1 MIDCF
6 DIKQGMIFFVEDI
19 TSETSVVFKGEYT
32 PKKRRPWVIVSND
45 RCNAF
50 SHTLTGVPIFTRD
63 AATLPTQVFF
73 NNKGRPSVI
82 DCGNVT
88 AIPKEMIDL
97 RGYIGT
103 VSAELFAKIRTAL
116 NAQFETSYESDEI
129 TKVVNSS
136 INTIVQS
143 LDIKKFVME
152 QLCARLMGSDNTVN
166 ISTPTNN
173 TPTDTALATETG
185 ATITETN
192 QPADTSTKVVEKVV
206 KKPNRQRKVTAT
218 EDVIIPK
225 KKRNYPKHRKPRGLT
240 MSMEQTLE
248 FYLDFGKYSTAE
260 MYEKWKDY
268 GVTEDK
274 NYQSKKK
281 YIAKKRLEKEGLL

>member
-45 RCNAF
+45 RCNAY

-152 QLCARLMGSDNTVN
+152 QLCARLMGSDNIINT
-166 ISTPTNN
+166 STPTDIAPANA
-173 TPTDTALATETG
+173 TLATEVET
-185 ATITETN
+185 AITETN
-192 QPADTSTKVVEKVV
+192 QHADTSTEVAEKVA
-206 KKPNRQRKVTAT
+206 KKPNRSKKVTAT
-218 EDVIIPK
+218 EDVITLK

-248 FYLDFGKYSTAE
+248 FYLDFSKYSTAE

>member
-103 VSAELFAKIRTAL
+103 VSAELFTKIRTAL

-152 QLCARLMGSDNTVN
+152 QLCAKLMGSDSTVN
-166 ISTPTNN
+166 IPTPTNN
-173 TPTDTALATETG
+173 TPTDTTPTTEVET
-185 ATITETN
+185 TITETN
-192 QPADTSTKVVEKVV
+192 QSTDTSTEVAEKVA
-206 KKPNRQRKVTAT
+206 KKPNRPRKVTAT
-218 EDVIIPK
+218 EDVITPK
-225 KKRNYPKHRKPRGLT
+225 KKHNYPKHRKPRGLT

-248 FYLDFGKYSTAE
+248 FYLDFSKYSTAE

>member
-45 RCNAF
+45 KCNAY

-152 QLCARLMGSDNTVN
+152 QLCARLMGNDSAINTSTP
-166 ISTPTNN
+166 IDITPTNATLATEATTAETN
-173 TPTDTALATETG
+173 PPTDT
-185 ATITETN
+185 
-192 QPADTSTKVVEKVV
+192 STDVVEKVV
-206 KKPNRQRKVTAT
+206 KKPSRFRKAT
-218 EDVIIPK
+218 VSEDVITPK
-225 KKRNYPKHRKPRGLT
+225 KKHNYPKHRKPRGLT
-240 MSMEQTLE
+240 MSLEQTLE
-248 FYLDFGKYSTAE
+248 FYLDFNKYSTAE